1 MSRTMASIRTQTLLA
16 LVLVP
21 ALGFATVFR
30 VDQPCKDYK
39 AAQDV
44 LKEATDA
51 MNQKWEV
58 AVAAREKLDAARKEY
73 DQANREFKDAEKE
86 MKKAQAAVNRYG
98 KPVCAS
104 PQPSAPAEQKPS
116 APESEEK
123 SV

>member
-1 MSRTMASIRTQTLLA
+1 MTSIRTQTFLA
-16 LVLVP
+16 LLLVP

-30 VDQPCKDYK
+30 VDQLCKDYK

-44 LKEATDA
+44 LTEATDV

-104 PQPSAPAEQKPS
+104 PQPSTPAEQKPA
-116 APESEEK
+116 APESDKK